1 MKLETDDPHSGPDGE
16 IRGWLPLHW
25 GTLVTLGVLMVV
37 VGSMGL
43 IWTPVYSLGVAV
55 AFGAFLFAL
64 GMVELVSMVFLGNW
78 RTMGGLPHALIA
90 LAYVIGGG
98 YALVN
103 PPAGAAGLTFAIS
116 VMLLFI
122 GAVRLSLALALRSA
136 GLSWGWTLA
145 ASVVD
150 VVLALLIIVGWP
162 DSGIWVPG
170 LLFAVELLMNGWL
183 LLGLGWVL
191 KKISEAGPRSGMEV

>member
-1 MKLETDDPHSGPDGE
+1 MKTSSRERSDTTELRIE
-16 IRGWLPLHW
+16 GWLPLHW
-25 GTLVTLGVLMVV
+25 GTLVTLGLLMVV

-43 IWTPVYSLGVAV
+43 IWTPVYSLGVAT

-78 RTMGGLPHALIA
+78 RTMGGLPHALVA

-98 YALVN
+98 YALIN
-103 PPAGAAGLTFAIS
+103 PPAAAAGLTFAIS

-122 GAVRLSLALALRSA
+122 GAVRLSLSLALRSA
-136 GLSWGWTLA
+136 GLSWGWTMA
-145 ASVVD
+145 ASLVD
-150 VVLALLIIVGWP
+150 LLLALLIIVGWP
-162 DSGIWVPG
+162 ESGVWVPG

-183 LLGLGWVL
+183 LLALGWVL
-191 KKISEAGPRSGMEV
+191 RKLAEGIDSTREA